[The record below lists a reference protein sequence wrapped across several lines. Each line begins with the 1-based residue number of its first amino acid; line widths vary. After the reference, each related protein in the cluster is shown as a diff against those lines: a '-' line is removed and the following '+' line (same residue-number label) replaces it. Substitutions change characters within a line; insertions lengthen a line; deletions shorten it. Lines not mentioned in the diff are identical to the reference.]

1 MNLRFRLLDGT
12 FAVARLD
19 PSSPIPEWSTRGA
32 FTTVTR
38 TAEELSIVC
47 EEEAVPEEVRAE
59 RGWRA
64 LQLEGPIA
72 FETTGV
78 AARFTNAL
86 AARAISV
93 FVISTFDTDY
103 LLVKEASLDAAI
115 SALRDDGHVILNAAK
130 DLRLRDSRAF

>member
-1 MNLRFRLLDGT
+1 MTLRFRLLGGS

-19 PSSPIPEWSTRGA
+19 ASATIPEWSNRGE

-38 TAEELSIVC
+38 TPEELSIVC
-47 EEEAVPEEVRAE
+47 DEDAAPDDVRAE

-72 FETTGV
+72 FELTGV
-78 AARFTNAL
+78 AARFTAAL

-103 LLVKEASLDAAI
+103 LLVKATALDAAI
-115 SALRDDGHVILNAAK
+115 AALREDGCEVTDAPHAG
-130 DLRLRDSRAF
+130 R